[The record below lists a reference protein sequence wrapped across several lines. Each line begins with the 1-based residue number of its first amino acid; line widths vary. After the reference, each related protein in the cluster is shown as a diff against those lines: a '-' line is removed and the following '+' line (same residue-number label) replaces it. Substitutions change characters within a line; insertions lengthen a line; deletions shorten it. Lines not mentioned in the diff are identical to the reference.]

1 MCTRCGSSPRSS
13 VRCVCVSS
21 TCVVGGADAG
31 VVVDAVHT
39 GGVVLTVIVLTVVRV
54 HLTLQTL
61 VPRRT
66 RTAWEERD
74 RIAVTDS

>member
-1 MCTRCGSSPRSS
+1 MYHTYEVWGAEAGI
-13 VRCVCVSS
+13 
-21 TCVVGGADAG
+21 VVY
-31 VVVDAVHT
+31 AVHT
-39 GGVVLTVIVLTVVRV
+39 GRVVLTVIVLTIVRI